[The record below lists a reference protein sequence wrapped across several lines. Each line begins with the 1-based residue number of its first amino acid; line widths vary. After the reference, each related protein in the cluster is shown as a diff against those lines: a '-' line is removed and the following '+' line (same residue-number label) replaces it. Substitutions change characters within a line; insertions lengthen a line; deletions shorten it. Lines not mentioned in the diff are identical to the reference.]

1 MKDEMLP
8 MNCQWLSVKL
18 SLLSGSVVQL
28 SIRYHTKSLYHSID
42 DPRAIHKWNGK
53 YVGDQQYSFD
63 FGYILLYG
71 YFSSA
76 AVKKQESIVYSPKY
90 AVKTM

>member
-8 MNCQWLSVKL
+8 MNCQWLS
-18 SLLSGSVVQL
+18 
-28 SIRYHTKSLYHSID
+28 IRYHTKSCYHSRD

-63 FGYILLYG
+63 YGYILLYG

-76 AVKKQESIVYSPKY
+76 AVKEQENIVYSPKY